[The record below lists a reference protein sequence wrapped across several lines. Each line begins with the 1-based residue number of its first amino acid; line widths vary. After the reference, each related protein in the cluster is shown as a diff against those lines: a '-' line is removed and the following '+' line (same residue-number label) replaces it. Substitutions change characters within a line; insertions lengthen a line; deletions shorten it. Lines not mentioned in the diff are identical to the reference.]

1 MGLTQINEF
10 FLKSEA
16 LERHSAGLQNEGE
29 CHAMPR
35 MTLTCYHNQIKAMQ
49 TNTHTQK
56 NETISFLNTGL
67 SKFNSILNQL

>member
-49 TNTHTQK
+49 TNTHTK
-56 NETISFLNTGL
+56 DWNDI
-67 SKFNSILNQL
+67 ILEYWLKQI

>member
-16 LERHSAGLQNEGE
+16 LERHSAGLQNERE

-49 TNTHTQK
+49 TNTHTK
-56 NETISFLNTGL
+56 KDWNNI
-67 SKFNSILNQL
+67 ILEYWLKQI